1 MSFLDTNSIHARR
14 SKEQPRKCL
23 KRINKKYVYLLST
36 KEVLTGKV
44 HKINAKNEK
53 LKLRFNFL

>member
-1 MSFLDTNSIHARR
+1 MSFLDSNSIHARR

-23 KRINKKYVYLLST
+23 KRINKKYVYLRTT
-36 KEVLTGKV
+36 KVFFKWKV
-44 HKINAKNEK
+44 HKINAKNEE